1 MKKYGNIILKAVS
14 VIGLLL
20 LVLPIPAIFIFDD
33 ISKEKIT
40 SLLNIWI
47 GLLLLCGI
55 VIVVLILLGYR
66 PDEKDKV
73 EKNGKLKEIY
83 SVYGPVV
90 MRVSVILSI
99 FSLLSIWIW
108 CFIIKQQA
116 VFEIFVKISF
126 FTSMFMG
133 ILSFF
138 LGLFCSP
145 KESVNS
151 EIYKIDCN
159 NFIDYNKFMESVFL
173 KNKFKKHYYTE
184 TKNGC
189 EIYVYKGK
197 KIASNNY
204 YFIINVID
212 LSDKSLWEDLEYLRN
227 SMLTSEYWF
236 NWGTVKAT
244 TIICVNKRTNDFEE
258 KLIQCSKGYRSW
270 TTLGIGVVFDEQKV
284 YLASCK
290 GQVRI
295 GLMQTMKREF
305 KELFGFSEP
314 VSKNPIIRW
323 IVGNSRNRFD

>member
-1 MKKYGNIILKAVS
+1 MKKHGNIILKVVS

-20 LVLPIPAIFIFDD
+20 VVLPVPAIFIFDD
-33 ISKEKIT
+33 LLKEKIT

-66 PDEKDKV
+66 PDEKIKV
-73 EKNGKLKEIY
+73 EKKGKIKEIY
-83 SVYGPVV
+83 TIYGPVV
-90 MRVSVILSI
+90 MRVSVILSV
-99 FSLLSIWIW
+99 FFLLSILVWGL
-108 CFIIKQQA
+108 IIKEQA

-126 FTSMFMG
+126 FISMFLG

-138 LGLFCSP
+138 LLLFCTP
-145 KESVNS
+145 KENINS
-151 EIYKIDCN
+151 EIYKIECN

-173 KNKFKKHYYTE
+173 NNNFKKNYYTE

-189 EIYVYKGK
+189 GIYVYKGRK
-197 KIASNNY
+197 FTSINY
-204 YFIINVID
+204 YFIINLMN
-212 LSDKSLWEDLEYLRN
+212 LSDESTLVELESFMNEVLR
-227 SMLTSEYWF
+227 SESVLCF
-236 NWGTVKAT
+236 GTVKANAM
-244 TIICVNKRTNDFEE
+244 ICVNKRTNDFEE

-270 TTLGIGVVFDEQKV
+270 TTLGIGVVFDEKKV
-284 YLASCK
+284 YLPSCK

-314 VSKNPIIRW
+314 VSKNPFIRW
-323 IVGNSRNRFD
+323 IIGNSKNKFD